1 MDPANTT
8 VLRTSSSTRIWI
20 GSVLLLL
27 AVVVGVFLG
36 RWATFSPRPVIAGE
50 IYRSNQPDRRDLLH
64 AKERLGL
71 AAVANLRGSTPDAD
85 WYREEVET
93 CCELGLD
100 HRDFNFRATEWPTRS
115 ETRRLVAYLLTGPR
129 PLLFHCKAGV
139 DRSGWAAAM
148 TLALTGEPLQDAMG
162 ELSWIAGHLCSL
174 KDCVF
179 HRFFVQYET
188 WLREQ
193 KRLHDGE
200 TFKHWVL
207 QIYSPP
213 PYDAGLKITA
223 APKANVFPPSAWVE
237 YRVEVRNK
245 STERWIMSAERD
257 HGIRLGVRVLGPFVK
272 PIEQPIEWFRAQV
285 GPLLDLARAGMQR
298 DEIGPGGVRSLD
310 LAFQLPSEP
319 GRYYLQIDMVD
330 EAVRWFSDF
339 GGPGLI
345 LEIEILAGSQLGT
358 P

>member
-1 MDPANTT
+1 MDPADTT
-8 VLRTSSSTRIWI
+8 VLRTGSSTRIRI

-71 AAVANLRGSTPDAD
+71 AVVANLRGPTPDTD

-129 PLLFHCKAGV
+129 PLLFHCKAGA

-148 TLALTGEPLQDAMG
+148 TGEPLQDAMG
-162 ELSWIAGHLCSL
+162 ELSWIDGHLCSL

-179 HRFFVQYET
+179 HPMRVSRSRPHRKRMYSLPQRGSNTESRCATSQPSDGSCRPNET
-188 WLREQ
+188 MGSASASACSA
-193 KRLHDGE
+193 RL
-200 TFKHWVL
+200 
-207 QIYSPP
+207 
-213 PYDAGLKITA
+213 
-223 APKANVFPPSAWVE
+223 
-237 YRVEVRNK
+237 
-245 STERWIMSAERD
+245 
-257 HGIRLGVRVLGPFVK
+257 
-272 PIEQPIEWFRAQV
+272 
-285 GPLLDLARAGMQR
+285 
-298 DEIGPGGVRSLD
+298 
-310 LAFQLPSEP
+310 
-319 GRYYLQIDMVD
+319 
-330 EAVRWFSDF
+330 
-339 GGPGLI
+339 
-345 LEIEILAGSQLGT
+345 
-358 P
+358 